1 MKVTEIGTKVKQ
13 KIRLVA
19 DHLKSS
25 LTCPKYKF
33 VLEMLAGIISTG
45 DKRYYLYLFRRRRY
59 NIC

>member
-25 LTCPKYKF
+25 LTLNMSK
-33 VLEMLAGIISTG
+33 V
-45 DKRYYLYLFRRRRY
+45 
-59 NIC
+59 

>member
-19 DHLKSS
+19 DHLKSN

-33 VLEMLAGIISTG
+33 VLEMLAGIININRRL
-45 DKRYYLYLFRRRRY
+45 KFRE
-59 NIC
+59 NKC

>member
-19 DHLKSS
+19 DHLKSN

-33 VLEMLAGIISTG
+33 VLEMLAG
-45 DKRYYLYLFRRRRY
+45 
-59 NIC
+59 

>member
-19 DHLKSS
+19 DHLKSN

-33 VLEMLAGIISTG
+33 VLEMLAGNADIPISVYVV
-45 DKRYYLYLFRRRRY
+45 RFNRMVS
-59 NIC
+59 

>member
-19 DHLKSS
+19 DHLKSN

-33 VLEMLAGIISTG
+33 VKYSKTINRGLI
-45 DKRYYLYLFRRRRY
+45 
-59 NIC
+59 